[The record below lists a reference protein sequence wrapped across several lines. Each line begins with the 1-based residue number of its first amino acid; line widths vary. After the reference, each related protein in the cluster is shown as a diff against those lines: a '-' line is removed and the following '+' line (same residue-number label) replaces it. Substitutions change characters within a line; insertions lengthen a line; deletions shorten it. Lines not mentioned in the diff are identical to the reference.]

1 MELRHIHYFLVLA
14 EEKSFTKAAEKLL
27 IAQPPLSRQIKDLE
41 EELGVPLFTR
51 SPRGVALTEAGVKF
65 RQYALQIEHLSHQS
79 VEVVKEMNKGL
90 QGTLYIAS
98 VEGWAPHLISEWIA
112 GFHKLYPHVEFNLWN
127 GNSDDV
133 LQRLQNGLC
142 DLAVIVGPYNA
153 ENLEA
158 QPVFDEPWVAMLPAN
173 HPLAKEPGDS
183 IPLKKLAPYE
193 LIIPSRHSRLQE
205 ITDWFSTQNVKPK
218 IICRMAHV
226 LNAYEL
232 TEQNVGIAIYPAAA
246 SIYANSKKV
255 VAKKLIEPSVTA
267 SYYLVQR
274 KEKKLSLVA
283 EEFWKYATQ
292 IHK

>member
-79 VEVVKEMNKGL
+79 IEVVKEMNKGL

-98 VEGWAPHLISEWIA
+98 VEGRAPHLISEWVA

-133 LQRLQNGLC
+133 LQRHAKLLFHRQRMLLLPNFLSKIRQ
-142 DLAVIVGPYNA
+142 V
-153 ENLEA
+153 
-158 QPVFDEPWVAMLPAN
+158 QPHHSPW
-173 HPLAKEPGDS
+173 
-183 IPLKKLAPYE
+183 
-193 LIIPSRHSRLQE
+193 
-205 ITDWFSTQNVKPK
+205 
-218 IICRMAHV
+218 
-226 LNAYEL
+226 
-232 TEQNVGIAIYPAAA
+232 
-246 SIYANSKKV
+246 
-255 VAKKLIEPSVTA
+255 
-267 SYYLVQR
+267 
-274 KEKKLSLVA
+274 
-283 EEFWKYATQ
+283 
-292 IHK
+292 